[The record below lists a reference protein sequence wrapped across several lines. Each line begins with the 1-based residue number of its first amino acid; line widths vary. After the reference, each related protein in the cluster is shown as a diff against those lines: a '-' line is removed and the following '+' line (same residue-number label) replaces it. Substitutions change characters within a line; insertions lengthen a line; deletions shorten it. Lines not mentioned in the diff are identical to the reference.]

1 MRVAGRIG
9 DAERPAPPR
18 GLTFA
23 IDEWVGSQAEG
34 TGQLGYYPR
43 KAAERTRLSTLTE
56 RIGHFCLWLGIGVT
70 LVLALFDQ
78 RLHDNVY
85 NLLIILMGILPLV
98 AAVRE
103 AYAQKRAEKE
113 LIKQYLFMGR
123 IFSNARR
130 QLDRSKNDDQLRE
143 ILRALGNAA
152 LDEHAEWILMH
163 RERPLEHGKL

>member
-1 MRVAGRIG
+1 MHTVTIRILTLGLLLAALTGPARAQAPTPFMTG
-9 DAERPAPPR
+9 D
-18 GLTFA
+18 
-23 IDEWVGSQAEG
+23 Q
-34 TGQLGYYPR
+34 
-43 KAAERTRLSTLTE
+43 
-56 RIGHFCLWLGIGVT
+56 WLGIVVT

-78 RLHDNVY
+78 RLHDNVF
-85 NLLIILMGILPLV
+85 NLLIVLMGILPLV

-113 LIKQYLFMGR
+113 LIKQYLFMAR
-123 IFSNARR
+123 IFTNARR
-130 QLDRSKNDDQLRE
+130 QLDRAKNDDQLRE